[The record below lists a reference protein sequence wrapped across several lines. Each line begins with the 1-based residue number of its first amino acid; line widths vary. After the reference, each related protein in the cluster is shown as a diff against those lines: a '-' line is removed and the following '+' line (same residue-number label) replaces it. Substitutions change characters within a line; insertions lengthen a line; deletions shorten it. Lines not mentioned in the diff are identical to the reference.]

1 MKVVDKFLEPKDAE
15 YVYKY
20 CLTSSYTYG
29 ETDTNTTPP
38 TGMIH
43 EIKKTERIYKLFRKQ
58 IQDVFKNL
66 QNITINRIYVNCFA
80 PLEKPYFHTDGD
92 KGITFLYYA
101 NSDWQLDDGGETQII
116 VNNEIKGIL
125 PIPNRL
131 VGFDAHLVHKATS
144 FRNKHRFTIAIKLIN
159 NDN

>member
-1 MKVVDKFLEPKDAE
+1 MKVVDSFFEQKDAE

-38 TGMIH
+38 TGMVH
-43 EIKKTERIYKLFRKQ
+43 EIKKTERIYKLLKKR
-58 IQDVFKNL
+58 IQEVFENL
-66 QNITINRIYVNCFA
+66 QNITIYRMYVNCFA
-80 PLEKPYFHTDGD
+80 PTEKPYFHTDGD

-116 VNNEIKGIL
+116 MNNEIKGIL

-131 VGFDAHLVHKATS
+131 VGFDANLVHKATT
-144 FRNKHRFTIAIKLIN
+144 FRNKHRFTIAVKLIN
-159 NDN
+159 NDD

>member
-1 MKVVDKFLEPKDAE
+1 MKVVDNFFEQKDAE

-38 TGMIH
+38 TGMVH
-43 EIKKTERIYKLFRKQ
+43 EIKKTERIYKLLKKR
-58 IQDVFKNL
+58 IQEVFENL
-66 QNITINRIYVNCFA
+66 QNITIYRMYVNCFA
-80 PLEKPYFHTDGD
+80 PTEKPYFHTDGD

-116 VNNEIKGIL
+116 INNEIKGIL

-131 VGFDAHLVHKATS
+131 VGFDANLVHKATT
-144 FRNKHRFTIAIKLIN
+144 FRNKHRFTIAIKITIN
-159 NDN
+159 DD